1 MLFDCYLS
9 NNVVEHYWE
18 LDVATKYVKVIE
30 GVKASTED
38 IIMMEKLLMGC
49 YAGGN
54 ARSYLYTKNEAELL
68 FYDGLTVQFTSVFED
83 VNVKVIHSKKEWDNV
98 INTNLNKSFVS
109 NSIYWRRVLGNATK
123 K

>member
-1 MLFDCYLS
+1 MSYIL
-9 NNVVEHYWE
+9 
-18 LDVATKYVKVIE
+18 
-30 GVKASTED
+30 
-38 IIMMEKLLMGC
+38 MEKLLMGC
-49 YAGGN
+49 YAGGK

-98 INTNLNKSFVS
+98 INKNLNKSFVS